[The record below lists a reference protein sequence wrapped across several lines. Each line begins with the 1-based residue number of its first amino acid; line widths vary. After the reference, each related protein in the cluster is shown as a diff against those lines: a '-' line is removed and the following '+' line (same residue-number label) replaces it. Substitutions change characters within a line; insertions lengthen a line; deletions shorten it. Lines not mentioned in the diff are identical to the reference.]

1 MKNKLLAFGAVLLLG
16 VAVWVGL
23 GWRTGVK
30 VEEAVKS
37 WSTPA
42 AGASARSAWKVMDLK
57 HSRGLFASSGEF
69 HLVYTDAQ
77 DSYPFLVAY
86 SVDHKALPTGA
97 ARFSWLLLPEG
108 PLAVE
113 LKSVLGADLK
123 LTGEG
128 SIAYGG
134 GLVSDIRVPQV
145 SIRKSGASWSIV
157 ASTGTVLFDTKR
169 LELQWKLDKLVMRGH
184 GQAFEVQGTAVSIDV
199 DNETRGKAF
208 ARLAVAQIDT
218 SLGTLEGLDLTAESR
233 RNGDRFDTSVTQSVR
248 KIEGGGQEFSNLQ
261 IKWELNGL
269 HAESVEKLV
278 LVAQESGEMKS
289 LTSKE
294 RKMAAE
300 AVETVL
306 SKGFSFG
313 IPTLTGSAK
322 NAGVEGAFTVTVM
335 PAQGAQTALVDRLR
349 STGKA
354 AVRGALLSPEQRE
367 AAAGSGLAVVQGD
380 TLTTSFEYAKGVL
393 KVNSRVLDA
402 TFVDEALAKVD
413 SEMQAALNALKQKR

>member
-1 MKNKLLAFGAVLLLG
+1 
-16 VAVWVGL
+16 
-23 GWRTGVK
+23 
-30 VEEAVKS
+30 
-37 WSTPA
+37 
-42 AGASARSAWKVMDLK
+42 
-57 HSRGLFASSGEF
+57 
-69 HLVYTDAQ
+69 
-77 DSYPFLVAY
+77 
-86 SVDHKALPTGA
+86 
-97 ARFSWLLLPEG
+97 
-108 PLAVE
+108 
-113 LKSVLGADLK
+113 
-123 LTGEG
+123 
-128 SIAYGG
+128 
-134 GLVSDIRVPQV
+134 
-145 SIRKSGASWSIV
+145 
-157 ASTGTVLFDTKR
+157 
-169 LELQWKLDKLVMRGH
+169 
-184 GQAFEVQGTAVSIDV
+184 
-199 DNETRGKAF
+199 
-208 ARLAVAQIDT
+208 
-218 SLGTLEGLDLTAESR
+218 
-233 RNGDRFDTSVTQSVR
+233 
-248 KIEGGGQEFSNLQ
+248 
-261 IKWELNGL
+261 
-269 HAESVEKLV
+269 VEKLV